1 MSALLQVTR
10 GINNDVWQITFTLDS
25 ANLSESDKQLIAKFG
40 EPTINVGGTFLINTA
55 DTYSLPDQYIRV
67 RTDLPF
73 TQTFDATTSPFNTNT
88 QVKAQAFQDAFV
100 ANYTAAFVTLR
111 ATPDTF
117 TGQYLFNV

>member
-10 GINNDVWQITFTLDS
+10 SINNEVWQITFSLDS

-40 EPTINVGGTFLINTA
+40 EPTINVGGNFLISTA
-55 DTYSLPDQYIRV
+55 DTYSLPDKYIRV

-73 TQTFDATTSPFNTNT
+73 TQLFDSTTAPFNTNT

-100 ANYTAAFVTLR
+100 ASYTAAFETLR